1 MTPFNVVSFGDLVTD
16 IVISIPTFPVQP
28 GKHQMVERIQVEP
41 GGAGNFIIAGAR
53 LGMEMVPLGVIGCDS
68 FGEATLD
75 ILKGEGINVGPVICQ
90 VGGTTTTVFVLV
102 DQSGQHVFLG
112 QYGSGPE
119 LNLSEEWKAALEK
132 ADAINFLGYT
142 FQEERLVRSVL
153 QAMTFARQRGR
164 LLFFDPGPYMQ
175 TAPAEQRAA
184 VLASC
189 QVILLTEDEISSMTG
204 GRGGIE
210 EAHGLLNSGVELVC
224 IKRGAQGCVII
235 NKDETVMHPGF
246 PVEVRDTTAAGDSF
260 AAAFIFAFL
269 SGWPLATVAVFAN
282 AMGAAKV
289 RKLGSGRQVPDAGEV
304 REVLKRY
311 EKGFKF

>member
-53 LGMEMVPLGVIGCDS
+53 LGMEMVPLGVIGSDS

-75 ILKGEGINVGPVICQ
+75 IFTGEGINVSPVICQ

-119 LNLSEEWKAALEK
+119 LTLTDGWKAALEK
-132 ADAINFLGYT
+132 ADAIHFWGYT
-142 FQEERLVRSVL
+142 FQETRFVGSVL
-153 QAMTFARQRGR
+153 QAMTYARQRGR
-164 LLFFDPGPYMQ
+164 MLFFDPGPYMQ
-175 TAPAEQRAA
+175 TAPAEWRAA
-184 VLASC
+184 VLATC

-204 GRGGIE
+204 GHGGIE

-224 IKRGAQGCVII
+224 IKRGAQGCVIM
-235 NKDETVMHPGF
+235 NKDETVIHPGF

-260 AAAFIFAFL
+260 AAAFVFAFL
-269 SGWPLATVAVFAN
+269 SGWPLATVAAFAN

-289 RKLGSGRQVPDAGEV
+289 RKLGSGRQVPDVDEV
-304 REVLKRY
+304 REVLNLY